1 MASRMRTLIVVLSVL
16 VSSPGW
22 CWGVKGHRAVAFEA
36 QGLLTPAAQAEVERL
51 LSLEGA
57 RNLAEVS
64 TWADEVKGQG
74 GAEGPMHTVRLPLDH
89 SPYDPN
95 SINCTRHECLVKA
108 IQADLAVLG
117 DRSKPDQD
125 RLTALKYVVH
135 FVAEIHQPLH
145 ASADK
150 GRQWVI
156 YRGKPVIMH
165 KVWDTSLLVT
175 QERNPKRL
183 AERLMANAP
192 AVEAA
197 RARSNA
203 IDPAAW
209 AEESRDVARDFI
221 FSGPYGIDRREGRRR
236 GEAQPLS
243 DDYYEKAMPIVE
255 ERLRLAGLRLAT
267 TLNKTLR

>member
-1 MASRMRTLIVVLSVL
+1 MRIAIIALSLLI
-16 VSSPGW
+16 SSPAW
-22 CWGVKGHRAVAFEA
+22 CWGVKGHRAIAFEA

-51 LSLEGA
+51 LALEGA

-74 GAEGPMHTVRLPLDH
+74 GPEGPMHTVRLPLDH

-95 SINCTRHECLVKA
+95 SVNCTRHECLVKA

-135 FVAEIHQPLH
+135 FVGEIHQPLH

-150 GRQWVI
+150 GRQWVL
-156 YRGKPVIMH
+156 YRGRPVIMH
-165 KVWDTSLLVT
+165 KVWDTSLLAT

-183 AERLMANAP
+183 AERLMADGT
-192 AVEAA
+192 AVRTAK
-197 RARSNA
+197 ARSDA
-203 IDPAAW
+203 INPAAW

-236 GEAQPLS
+236 AEAEPLP
-243 DDYYEKAMPIVE
+243 DDYYEKAIPIVD
-255 ERLRLAGLRLAT
+255 ERLRLAGVRLAT
-267 TLNKTLR
+267 TLNKTLQ